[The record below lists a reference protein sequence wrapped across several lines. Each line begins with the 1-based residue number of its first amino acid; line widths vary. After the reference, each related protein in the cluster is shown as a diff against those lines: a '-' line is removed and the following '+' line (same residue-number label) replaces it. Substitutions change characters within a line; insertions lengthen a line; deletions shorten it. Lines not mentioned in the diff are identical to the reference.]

1 MNKFRKYIFLAIC
14 CLTIS
19 VCFAQPDKQKEL
31 ENRRLS
37 ILNEIKQIN
46 ALLFKTSGQKKSV
59 LTQVED
65 ISQRISARENLIK
78 VTNRQANLLTRN
90 INDNLQ
96 KIEQLRDELRE
107 LKDDYAQMIRKSYKS
122 KSQQSR
128 IMFLFSSE
136 NFLQAYKRLQYIKQ
150 YARQRKKQGESIN
163 EKARLLQQLNK
174 DLIDKK
180 KKKELLITENEGAKK
195 KLEQEKKDQ
204 EVLVASL
211 RKDEGKFSSQ
221 IKKKQKEEAA
231 IERQIEDLIKA
242 AIAKANKEAETKN
255 NIKSEKKSTSLAL
268 TPEAKLLAANFTSN
282 KGKLSWPV
290 ERGVVTQSFGSHRHP
305 QFPNVTTNN
314 NGVDITTDAN
324 AKARTVFAGEV
335 LQIQQIKGAN
345 LAILIRHGDYITIY
359 RNLATVL
366 VKKGDKVSS
375 KQSIGTIYK
384 NPINGKTVLKFYIY
398 KNATKMNPADWIYKM

>member
-1 MNKFRKYIFLAIC
+1 
-14 CLTIS
+14 LTIS

-242 AIAKANKEAETKN
+242 AIAKANREAETKN
-255 NIKSEKKSTSLAL
+255 NIKSEKKSTALAL

>member
-1 MNKFRKYIFLAIC
+1 MNKFRKYFFLAIC
-14 CLTIS
+14 CFAIS
-19 VCFAQPDKQKEL
+19 VCLAQPDKQKEL
-31 ENRRLS
+31 ENRRIS

-59 LTQVED
+59 LTEVED
-65 ISQRISARENLIK
+65 ISQRISARQNLIK

-96 KIEQLRDELRE
+96 KMEQLRDELRE
-107 LKDDYAQMIRKSYKS
+107 LKDDYAAMIIKSYKS

-136 NFLQAYKRLQYIKQ
+136 NFLQAYKRLQYMKQ
-150 YARQRKKQGESIN
+150 YARQRKKQGESIK
-163 EKARLLQQLNK
+163 EKTILLQQLNT
-174 DLIDKK
+174 DLMDQK

-195 KLEQEKKDQ
+195 ELQQEKKDQ
-204 EVLVASL
+204 ETLVASL

-221 IKKKQKEEAA
+221 IKNKQKEEAA

-242 AIAKANKEAETKN
+242 AIAKANKEAAKKTSKKVTKS
-255 NIKSEKKSTSLAL
+255 KTLAL
-268 TPEAKLLAANFTSN
+268 TPEAKLLAASFTSN

-290 ERGVVTQSFGSHRHP
+290 ERGVVTQSYGSHKHP

-314 NGVDITTDAN
+314 NGVDITTEEN
-324 AKARTVFAGEV
+324 EKARAVFAGEV

-359 RNLATVL
+359 RNLATAL
-366 VKKGDKVSS
+366 VKKGDKVTS
-375 KQSIGTIYK
+375 KQNIGTIYK

-398 KNATKMNPADWIYKM
+398 KNAKKMNPADWVYKM

>member
-1 MNKFRKYIFLAIC
+1 MNKFRKYILLVSC

-19 VCFAQPDKQKEL
+19 ICMAQPDKQKEL
-31 ENRRLS
+31 ENKRIS

-96 KIEQLRDELRE
+96 KIEQLRDELKE
-107 LKDDYAQMIRKSYKS
+107 LKDDYAAMISKSYKS
-122 KSQQSR
+122 KSEQSR

-136 NFLQAYKRLQYIKQ
+136 NFLQAYKRLQYMKQ
-150 YARQRKKQGESIN
+150 YARQRKKQGESIK
-163 EKARLLQQLNK
+163 EKATLLQQLNN
-174 DLIDKK
+174 DLIDQKK
-180 KKKELLITENEGAKK
+180 KKKLLITENEGAKK
-195 KLEQEKKDQ
+195 KLQQEKKDQ
-204 EVLVASL
+204 ETLVASL

-221 IKKKQKEEAA
+221 IKKKQKQAAA
-231 IERQIEDLIKA
+231 IEKQIEDLIRE
-242 AIAKANKEAETKN
+242 AIARSNREAAKKASKKVTKS
-255 NIKSEKKSTSLAL
+255 KTFAL

-282 KGKLSWPV
+282 KGKLVWPV
-290 ERGVVTQSFGSHRHP
+290 EKGVVTQSFGSHRHP

-314 NGVDITTDAN
+314 NGVDITTEVNAN
-324 AKARTVFAGEV
+324 ARAVFAGEV
-335 LQIQQIKGAN
+335 MQIQQIKGAN
-345 LAILIRHGDYITIY
+345 QAIYIRHGDYITIY
-359 RNLATVL
+359 RNLATVS
-366 VKKGDKVSS
+366 VKKGDKVTS
-375 KQSIGTIYK
+375 KQNIGTIYK

-398 KNATKMNPADWIYKM
+398 KNAKKMNPADWVYRM

>member
-1 MNKFRKYIFLAIC
+1 MNNFRKYIFLGIC
-14 CLTIS
+14 WFSISACLG
-19 VCFAQPDKQKEL
+19 QPDKQKEL
-31 ENRRLS
+31 ENKRIS

-96 KIEQLRDELRE
+96 KIEQLRNE
-107 LKDDYAQMIRKSYKS
+107 LKELKEDYAEMIIKSYKS

-136 NFLQAYKRLQYIKQ
+136 NFLQAYKRLQYMKQ
-150 YARQRKKQGESIN
+150 YARQRKKQGESIK
-163 EKARLLQQLNK
+163 EKAILLQQLNK
-174 DLIDKK
+174 DLINQK

-195 KLEQEKKDQ
+195 DLLQEKKDQ
-204 EVLVASL
+204 ETLVASL

-242 AIAKANKEAETKN
+242 AIAKANKESAKN
-255 NIKSEKKSTSLAL
+255 NIKSEEKS
-268 TPEAKLLAANFTSN
+268 
-282 KGKLSWPV
+282 
-290 ERGVVTQSFGSHRHP
+290 
-305 QFPNVTTNN
+305 
-314 NGVDITTDAN
+314 
-324 AKARTVFAGEV
+324 
-335 LQIQQIKGAN
+335 
-345 LAILIRHGDYITIY
+345 
-359 RNLATVL
+359 AT
-366 VKKGDKVSS
+366 
-375 KQSIGTIYK
+375 
-384 NPINGKTVLKFYIY
+384 
-398 KNATKMNPADWIYKM
+398 